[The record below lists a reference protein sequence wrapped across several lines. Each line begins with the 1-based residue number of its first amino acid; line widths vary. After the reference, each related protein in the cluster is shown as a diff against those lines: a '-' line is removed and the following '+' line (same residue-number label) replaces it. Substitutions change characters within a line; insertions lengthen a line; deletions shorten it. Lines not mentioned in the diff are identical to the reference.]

1 MMAALTDHPSVS
13 RCLQQVR
20 FNPESEWMLFDH
32 DRIIWQFPPVTR
44 SKFVR
49 HTVHYRRCAALALG
63 LYAGRHRP
71 ADRSPDPSAE
81 NAGHERQKRRALHS
95 RGDRRDADPARFQLN
110 QLCPGQE
117 AAAGACRP
125 RQLRGRSGAPGLCDQ
140 GLLLG
145 RAQDGPLP
153 GIAASSP
160 WRPAPGRRLP
170 HSRPAILQ
178 RLKAAGPA
186 SEKSKRILGLLCTIR
201 RGA

>member
-95 RGDRRDADPARFQLN
+95 RSDWRDADPARFSSSTSYAPDRKRL
-110 QLCPGQE
+110 QE
-117 AAAGACRP
+117 LVDLADLGDAAALRAYAIKVYYSAALKMDRFRYRCIIALEARA
-125 RQLRGRSGAPGLCDQ
+125 RQ
-140 GLLLG
+140 
-145 RAQDGPLP
+145 
-153 GIAASSP
+153 AA
-160 WRPAPGRRLP
+160 
-170 HSRPAILQ
+170 
-178 RLKAAGPA
+178 AA
-186 SEKSKRILGLLCTIR
+186 
-201 RGA
+201 